1 MCSKSPPR
9 APYDPNLANEDI
21 GIAIIWE
28 KTLAAGDSITLNY
41 IQSYGTPDDILVPEP
56 GTFALLGAGV
66 LGMFEIRRRKASLSD
81 QDQGE
86 RTNGP

>member
-1 MCSKSPPR
+1 VSKIITCAR
-9 APYDPNLANEDI
+9 NRCLKWTPYDPNLANEDI

-66 LGMFEIRRRKASLSD
+66 LGMFEIRRRKQA
-81 QDQGE
+81 
-86 RTNGP
+86 